1 MNLKP
6 SWEYHTRAISVI
18 SKVGGVSLALI
29 KAIIYWWESKTCIG
43 TQYIMRE
50 GSFGLEE
57 FCVANV

>member
-29 KAIIYWWESKTCIG
+29 KAIIYW
-43 TQYIMRE
+43 
-50 GSFGLEE
+50 
-57 FCVANV
+57 